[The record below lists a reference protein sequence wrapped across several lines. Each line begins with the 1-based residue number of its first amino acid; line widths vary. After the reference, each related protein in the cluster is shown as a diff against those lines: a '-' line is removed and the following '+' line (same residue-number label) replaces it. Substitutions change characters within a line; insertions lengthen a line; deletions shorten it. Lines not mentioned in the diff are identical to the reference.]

1 MSLIPLDK
9 IVLTERYQVSVPR
22 QEKQD
27 IVMQAIQ
34 KNGTIDKPILI
45 DKETKIL
52 KDGFSRYF
60 VARKMKLQTIPVCY
74 E

>member
-1 MSLIPLDK
+1 
-9 IVLTERYQVSVPR
+9 PR

-27 IVMQAIQ
+27 IVIQAIQ

-60 VARKMKLQTIPVCY
+60 VARKMKLQTIPVRY
-74 E
+74 N